1 MQKLKKSFKNART
14 RDVFEQNIRKIQN
27 KSLSL
32 HQFSKPQTPKEK
44 IKNMNKTKILFINT
58 EVMPYLPE
66 ARMSSIGRQLPQ
78 GIQDAG
84 HEIRTFMPRFGLI
97 NERRNQLHEV
107 IRLSGM
113 NLIINDTDHP
123 LIIKV
128 ASIQQARMQVYVA
141 SSSHVVS
148 LRRYASC
155 AGNPMWSIVRDGS
168 RPFHPSTSKRPLPK
182 TLASEASRLCLTCST
197 MVSRGIWRT
206 ISTAR

>member
-97 NERRNQLHEV
+97 NERRNHFT
-107 IRLSGM
+107 R
-113 NLIINDTDHP
+113 
-123 LIIKV
+123 
-128 ASIQQARMQVYVA
+128 
-141 SSSHVVS
+141 
-148 LRRYASC
+148 
-155 AGNPMWSIVRDGS
+155 
-168 RPFHPSTSKRPLPK
+168 
-182 TLASEASRLCLTCST
+182 
-197 MVSRGIWRT
+197 
-206 ISTAR
+206 